1 MKSSITDAAKNRTIA
16 FISTLLQNYGEARAD
31 VPSAHFRRQALV
43 FYGRETLSRLT
54 WGADEFDDVMKERA
68 FELGLAHL
76 RAAGT
81 SVDTMDV
88 SIFDSETLTP
98 FERLFEKAREI
109 LTAR

>member
-31 VPSAHFRRQALV
+31 VPSPHFRRQALV

-54 WGADEFDDVMKERA
+54 WDADEFDDVMKERA

-109 LTAR
+109 ITAR